1 MTRREAWVT
10 ALGIFAVAILV
21 RAVTSAA
28 VPFPK
33 PEDTAYYVGV
43 ARNLV
48 EGRGLVSDA
57 LWSYATPP
65 LVFPRPAFEVWLPLP
80 TFLFAIPMALV
91 GGSSPIPLETAM
103 RASQAVTVLLGG
115 LLSLLA
121 WRLAA
126 DVAAERRLPRD
137 RALTLAIGTG
147 LTTAVY
153 LPLVLFSSQPDSTV
167 LFGVLALGAGLLMT
181 RVLRDP
187 RGARW
192 LDPRLIVIGLL
203 LGAAALTRNEFVWLA
218 LVWTWLALRRRGSSW
233 PERARLV
240 AVVAVV
246 SLAVFAPWA
255 VRNWAV
261 FGSPL
266 PGQSISNALSVTG
279 FDIFAWS
286 DPPTL
291 ARYLAVGPAGLL
303 GMRVEGFLHNVFNV
317 LILLGIPISVLGVL
331 ALPWQARDRAV
342 RPVVL
347 TGLATFLVTTLLFPV
362 ATQWGTFLHAAAP
375 LQVVIV
381 IAALGALDG
390 GFARLS
396 RRLGWTRSVAWMGAV
411 LAVGGSALF
420 AVVLLP
426 NVARAAV
433 DSARTYRVLAEQM
446 AAAGAPLD
454 PGRPVIHDFPVW
466 IAETARVPTLALPH
480 EQPSDVVDLAT
491 DPRFDARW
499 LIVGG
504 ADESPWPDIL
514 DTSSDP
520 AVACFH
526 ELELPVPADPA
537 DAASIEDIRVFEIA
551 CPPSTAARVGLPSGP
566 PP

>member
-80 TFLFAIPMALV
+80 TLLFAIPMALV

>member
-1 MTRREAWVT
+1 
-10 ALGIFAVAILV
+10 
-21 RAVTSAA
+21 
-28 VPFPK
+28 
-33 PEDTAYYVGV
+33 
-43 ARNLV
+43 
-48 EGRGLVSDA
+48 
-57 LWSYATPP
+57 
-65 LVFPRPAFEVWLPLP
+65 VFPRPAFEVWLPLP

-537 DAASIEDIRVFEIA
+537 DAASIQDIRVFEIA